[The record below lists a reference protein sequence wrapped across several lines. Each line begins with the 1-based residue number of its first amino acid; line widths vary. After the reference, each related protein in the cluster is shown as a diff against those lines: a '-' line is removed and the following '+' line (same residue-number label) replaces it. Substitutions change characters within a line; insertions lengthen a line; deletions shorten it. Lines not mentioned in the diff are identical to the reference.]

1 MGARARHFHAEHLG
15 SLLRVFPHLG
25 EVVGFGGKFTNVGE
39 GVFHKSRVNGDN
51 RFRTLILRGPK
62 AEHGGSLHATGESC
76 SCNRQRCNHS
86 SNAGKTHDDLTD
98 TITMNI
104 R

>member
-15 SLLRVFPHLG
+15 SFLRVFPHLG
-25 EVVGFGGKFTNVGE
+25 EVVGLSGEFTNVSE
-39 GVFHKSRVNGDN
+39 RVFHKGRVNGHD
-51 RFRTLILRGPK
+51 RFCTLVPGPH
-62 AEHGGSLHATGESC
+62 AEYRCSLHTTGESC
-76 SCNRQRCNHS
+76 TCDHHRRNQL
-86 SNAGKTHDDLTD
+86 SNGGKTHDDLTD

>member
-25 EVVGFGGKFTNVGE
+25 EVVGLGGEFTNVGE
-39 GVFHKSRVNGDN
+39 RVFHKSRVNGDD

-62 AEHGGSLHATGESC
+62 AEYGGSLHATGESC
-76 SCNRQRCNHS
+76 SCDRHRRDHFGNGR
-86 SNAGKTHDDLTD
+86 KTHDDLTD
-98 TITMNI
+98 TTAMNI